1 MAPLVRQGGYAF
13 GVKSMITRV
22 KLSNRQ
28 RKLCLDTAQWAETCE
43 RLLMAVFENVR
54 RQRPDHLLASHVKL
68 IESQGAVC
76 LQFVSNKTIRK
87 LNKQWR
93 HKDYA
98 TDVLSFPLIFE
109 ESGASFLPDLAG
121 TTELELGDIVISVEK
136 ANEQAAEYGH
146 SLERELAFLF
156 VHGLLHVLG
165 FDHETAE
172 QEKDMFS
179 RQTAVL
185 NCLGFIK

>member
-1 MAPLVRQGGYAF
+1 MAPLVRQGGYAL
-13 GVKSMITRV
+13 GVKSMSARV

-28 RKLCLDTAQWAETCE
+28 KKLLLDTAQWAETCE
-43 RLLMAVFENVR
+43 RLLIAVFENVR
-54 RQRPDHLLASHVKL
+54 RQRPRHLLARHVKL

-76 LQFVSNKTIRK
+76 LQFVSNEKIRK
-87 LNKQWR
+87 LNKDWR
-93 HKDYA
+93 GKDYA

-109 ESGASFLPDLAG
+109 ESGASFLPDLGG

-165 FDHETAE
+165 FDHETAA

-185 NCLGFIK
+185 NCVGFVK